1 MDVASQGPTSVDISP
16 PPTPPP
22 EPRRIRT
29 LPVLVANQ
37 IAAGEVVERPASV
50 VKELVENALDAGA
63 TRIRVELEQ
72 GGVELIR
79 IVDDGSGMEPEDL
92 PLAIAPHATSKIRE
106 TTDLDSIATLGFR
119 GEALASIASVSR
131 MTIRSRTKQAAG
143 GGASELEL
151 EGDRQQP
158 IRPAAGAIGTSI
170 TVRNLFFNTPARRK
184 FLRTPQTEKERC
196 ADVFEQLAMAHP
208 GVGFMLMVDG
218 RVVHDLPALQGP
230 RERVVAILGREL
242 ESQLIGVSADQFDD
256 ARGVALWGMIG
267 LPSLARGSTKGQ
279 YVFVNGRAV
288 KDRTI
293 QHAIAEAYRG
303 IIEPGRH
310 PTVVLMLEL
319 SPQGVDVNV
328 HPQKAE
334 VRFRDSSLVHGVVL
348 RAIRESL
355 QRADLTPTALSLRP
369 ALGWSAASGT
379 LQPALLGAISPNLA
393 GLPLAGVDE
402 GSRKIASFFS
412 KYRPGDELAIPGS
425 SIAPS
430 TMGMEQVEAKPAQGG
445 AGQQSSSAWTEAQP
459 AAPSRS
465 GAAIVQVHNSYVVTP
480 DEDGVVII
488 DQHALHE
495 RAMFEFLTQR
505 ILAGNLESQQ
515 LLAPVPIGV
524 SPAQA
529 GLLDVLRPLMT
540 RIGVEADLLSPV
552 SLGVRAFPSFL
563 FERGVDIEEFMP
575 ELLRAA
581 EAGELGPDVKVAGEH
596 ALREVLDMMSCKAAV
611 KAGDKL
617 SGMELTQLLQ
627 LREDVERSSN
637 CPHGRPTSVRITLRE
652 IEKLFGRA

>member
-1 MDVASQGPTSVDISP
+1 MDAATHRPSPIPTTDAGS
-16 PPTPPP
+16 
-22 EPRRIRT
+22 EPRRIQT
-29 LPVLVANQ
+29 LPPLVANQ

-50 VKELVENALDAGA
+50 VKELVENALDARA
-63 TRIRVELEQ
+63 SRVRVELEQ
-72 GGVELIR
+72 GGIELIR
-79 IVDDGSGMEPEDL
+79 IVDDGTGMEPEDL
-92 PLAIAPHATSKIRE
+92 PLAIAPHATSKIRD
-106 TTDLDSIATLGFR
+106 TSDLDSIATLGFR

-131 MTIRSRTKQAAG
+131 MTIRSRTARAAS
-143 GGASELEL
+143 ASELEV
-151 EGDRQQP
+151 EGDRMQP
-158 IRPAAGAIGTSI
+158 VRPAAGAVGTSI

-196 ADVFEQLAMAHP
+196 SEIFEQLAMAHP
-208 GVGFMLMVDG
+208 AIGFTLLVDA
-218 RVVHDLPALQGP
+218 RVVHDLPPAQGP
-230 RERVVAILGREL
+230 RERVVSVLGREL
-242 ESQLIGVSADQFDD
+242 ESQLISVSADQFDD
-256 ARGVALWGMIG
+256 ARGLALWGMIG

-279 YVFVNGRAV
+279 AIFVNGRAV
-288 KDRTI
+288 RDRTI
-293 QHAIAEAYRG
+293 QHAISEAYRG

-319 SPQGVDVNV
+319 SPHGVDVNV

-355 QRADLTPTALSLRP
+355 QRADLTPTAMSIRP

-379 LQPALLGAISPNLA
+379 LQPSLLGAIAPTGM
-393 GLPLAGVDE
+393 GLPQPVVDDT
-402 GSRKIASFFS
+402 SRRLASFFS

-425 SIAPS
+425 YTPASALGMEVTAPTSDAVASAPVGVEPKPLAPS
-430 TMGMEQVEAKPAQGG
+430 
-445 AGQQSSSAWTEAQP
+445 P
-459 AAPSRS
+459 AA
-465 GAAIVQVHNSYVVTP
+465 AAPIVQVHNSYVVTP
-480 DEDGVVII
+480 DDDGVVII

-505 ILAGNLESQQ
+505 VLAGNLESQQ
-515 LLAPVPIGV
+515 LLAPVPIAI

-529 GLLDVLRPLMT
+529 ALLDALEPLFA
-540 RIGVEADLLSPV
+540 RIGIEAALLSPT

-563 FERGVDIEEFMP
+563 FERGVEVEDFMP
-575 ELLRAA
+575 ELLQAA
-581 EAGELGPDVKVAGEH
+581 EAGELGKDLKAAGEH

-617 SGMELTQLLQ
+617 SPLELAQLLQ
-627 LREDVERSSN
+627 LREGVERSSN